1 MQQLKIFSD
10 KEVFTLKRPTIT
22 TAQKLVLIERWSN
35 DAEAKGYTN
44 LIYESD
50 EDIEELQKIFWPVFD
65 MSEWAIQCHLEQ
77 FFNLPKEF
85 EDDDAEWHDEKT
97 EEWEE
102 WESFRSDIDLD
113 INEETRK
120 NIEEWVNVH
129 DLKLTLKCGDKLGN
143 KIIKT
148 RIDSLYKYTYEES
161 GKTGI
166 RNLNG
171 EDI

>member
-1 MQQLKIFSD
+1 MKQLKLFSD
-10 KEVFTLKRPTIT
+10 KEIFTLSRPTVT

-44 LIYESD
+44 LIYESE

-97 EEWEE
+97 EEWE
-102 WESFRSDIDLD
+102 SFRSDIVLD

-120 NIEEWVNVH
+120 NVEEWVKVH
-129 DLKLTLKCGDKLGN
+129 DLKLTLQTGDKLGN